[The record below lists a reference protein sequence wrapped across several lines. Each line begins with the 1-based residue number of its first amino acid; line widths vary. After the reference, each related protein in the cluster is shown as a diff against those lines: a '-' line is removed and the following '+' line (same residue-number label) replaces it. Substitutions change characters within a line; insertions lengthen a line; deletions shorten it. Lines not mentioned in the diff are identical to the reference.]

1 MAGRPRAG
9 PAVPSRTSEARLAV
23 ASGAAGVRGGAT
35 PIKAVGGRSRKMGS
49 VSEGSGIVS
58 ILCGAVSGGSGG
70 SGRARRAG
78 GFGCTV
84 GGGAVCGGE
93 GARAATAC
101 APSSRCLCS
110 RGVSTTRGRSEGAM
124 AMAGGG
130 GALKPPRG
138 EAAKCSSRSHSGA
151 SRLGLGTFCSS
162 GEAERER
169 RVHTCGPQGSTQGTR
184 GDMRLRADREDERE
198 WRIHTCETGC
208 RCMALPKS
216 AELPATRA
224 SWYSERP
231 RPGRAE
237 RDLGSSYGTAGAVG
251 EAIGGG
257 SDRTC
262 RGG

>member
-1 MAGRPRAG
+1 
-9 PAVPSRTSEARLAV
+9 
-23 ASGAAGVRGGAT
+23 
-35 PIKAVGGRSRKMGS
+35 
-49 VSEGSGIVS
+49 
-58 ILCGAVSGGSGG
+58 
-70 SGRARRAG
+70 
-78 GFGCTV
+78 
-84 GGGAVCGGE
+84 
-93 GARAATAC
+93 
-101 APSSRCLCS
+101 
-110 RGVSTTRGRSEGAM
+110 
-124 AMAGGG
+124 
-130 GALKPPRG
+130 
-138 EAAKCSSRSHSGA
+138 
-151 SRLGLGTFCSS
+151 
-162 GEAERER
+162 
-169 RVHTCGPQGSTQGTR
+169 
-184 GDMRLRADREDERE
+184 MRLRADREDERE